1 MSIIEITSLLCK
13 IIGIQSEIIKRQS
26 EALEVVNAYDAE
38 TDRLMEELEKNENI
52 LDKLF
57 NRWGHQTVS
66 SFIACRL
73 F

>member
-1 MSIIEITSLLCK
+1 MKRSMSLIEITSLLCK

-26 EALEVVNAYDAE
+26 EALEAVNAYDAE

-57 NRWGHQTVS
+57 NR
-66 SFIACRL
+66 
-73 F
+73 

>member
-1 MSIIEITSLLCK
+1 MNLIEITSLLCN

-38 TDRLMEELEKNENI
+38 TDRLIEELEKNENI

-57 NRWGHQTVS
+57 NR
-66 SFIACRL
+66 
-73 F
+73 

>member
-1 MSIIEITSLLCK
+1 MTLIEITSLLCK

-26 EALEVVNAYDAE
+26 EALEVVNAYDVE

-57 NRWGHQTVS
+57 K
-66 SFIACRL
+66 
-73 F
+73 

>member
-13 IIGIQSEIIKRQS
+13 IIGIQSEIIKRQT

-52 LDKLF
+52 LDKLI
-57 NRWGHQTVS
+57 NR
-66 SFIACRL
+66 
-73 F
+73 

>member
-1 MSIIEITSLLCK
+1 MKKSLENRMRRSMSLIEITSLLCK

-57 NRWGHQTVS
+57 NR
-66 SFIACRL
+66 
-73 F
+73 

>member
-1 MSIIEITSLLCK
+1 MSLIEITSLLCK

-52 LDKLF
+52 LDELF
-57 NRWGHQTVS
+57 NR
-66 SFIACRL
+66 
-73 F
+73 

>member
-1 MSIIEITSLLCK
+1 MKRSMSLIEITSLLCK

-26 EALEVVNAYDAE
+26 EALEVVDAYDAE

-57 NRWGHQTVS
+57 NR
-66 SFIACRL
+66 
-73 F
+73 

>member
-1 MSIIEITSLLCK
+1 MRRSMSLIEITSLLCK

-57 NRWGHQTVS
+57 NR
-66 SFIACRL
+66 
-73 F
+73 

>member
-52 LDKLF
+52 LEKLF
-57 NRWGHQTVS
+57 NR
-66 SFIACRL
+66 
-73 F
+73 

>member
-1 MSIIEITSLLCK
+1 MRRSMSLIEITSLLCK

-52 LDKLF
+52 LDELF
-57 NRWGHQTVS
+57 NR
-66 SFIACRL
+66 
-73 F
+73 

>member
-1 MSIIEITSLLCK
+1 MRRSMSLIEITSLLCK

-38 TDRLMEELEKNENI
+38 TGRLMEELEKNENI

-57 NRWGHQTVS
+57 NR
-66 SFIACRL
+66 
-73 F
+73 

>member
-26 EALEVVNAYDAE
+26 EALEAVNAYDAE

-57 NRWGHQTVS
+57 NR
-66 SFIACRL
+66 
-73 F
+73 

>member
-1 MSIIEITSLLCK
+1 MNLIEITSLLCK

-38 TDRLMEELEKNENI
+38 TDRRMEELEKNENI

-57 NRWGHQTVS
+57 NR
-66 SFIACRL
+66 
-73 F
+73 

>member
-1 MSIIEITSLLCK
+1 MKKSLENRMRRSMSLIEITSLLCK

-38 TDRLMEELEKNENI
+38 TGRLMEELEKNENI

-57 NRWGHQTVS
+57 NR
-66 SFIACRL
+66 
-73 F
+73 

>member
-1 MSIIEITSLLCK
+1 MKKSLENRMRRSMSLIEITSLLCK

-26 EALEVVNAYDAE
+26 EALEAVNAYDAE

-57 NRWGHQTVS
+57 NR
-66 SFIACRL
+66 
-73 F
+73 

>member
-1 MSIIEITSLLCK
+1 MSLIEVTSLLCK

-26 EALEVVNAYDAE
+26 EALEVVNAYDVE

-57 NRWGHQTVS
+57 NR
-66 SFIACRL
+66 
-73 F
+73 

>member
-1 MSIIEITSLLCK
+1 MRRSMSLIEITSLLCK

-38 TDRLMEELEKNENI
+38 TDRLIEELEKNENI

-57 NRWGHQTVS
+57 NR
-66 SFIACRL
+66 
-73 F
+73 

>member
-1 MSIIEITSLLCK
+1 MNLIEITSLLRK

-38 TDRLMEELEKNENI
+38 TDRLIEELEKNENI

-57 NRWGHQTVS
+57 NR
-66 SFIACRL
+66 
-73 F
+73 

>member
-1 MSIIEITSLLCK
+1 MSPIEITSLLCK

-26 EALEVVNAYDAE
+26 EALEAVNAYDAE

-57 NRWGHQTVS
+57 NR
-66 SFIACRL
+66 
-73 F
+73 